1 MWKESSMVGVAP
13 LPRSR
18 IVLSI
23 SENSD
28 PSLVRSENLL
38 AHFWHTGECPISGMV
53 TRHLLWVM
61 VDSGG
66 DRIREKADNAN

>member
-1 MWKESSMVGVAP
+1 MVGVAP

-18 IVLSI
+18 IVRSI

-38 AHFWHTGECPISGMV
+38 AYFWHTGECPISGMV
-53 TRHLLWVM
+53 TRHLLRVM